1 MVAIVKVLLSL
12 LLGVPLGWLL
22 VVGLCSLPGLAFSV
36 ACGHNAYI
44 WVPVFLP
51 IGVAAVWL
59 VLGQVHRRVR
69 VARRS

>member
-1 MVAIVKVLLSL
+1 VIAIVKVLLSL

-22 VVGLCSLPGLAFSV
+22 VVGLCSLPGLAFSI

-51 IGVAAVWL
+51 VGIAAVWL
-59 VLGQVHRRVR
+59 LLGLVHRRVR
-69 VARRS
+69 GRT